1 MKKTIQAVASA
12 LAVTMYLGVANADT
26 VNAKFP
32 EFPKNKDHVFTR
44 MFKNLPP
51 FAPPSD
57 TYRLGVQAFGA
68 KGGLIDANDNLSDPI
83 QSIVNQPVFSP
94 NNLDNPNM
102 TAGVT
107 FFGQF
112 LDHDITLDKKSELMQ
127 KANPKKTVNFRS
139 AAFDLDS
146 VYGNGPTDSPEL
158 YDLSSSFIKFK
169 TELIPGSEA
178 VSRNGVA
185 RFDLPRDTNGEAIL
199 GDSRNDENIILSQ
212 LHLAMLKF
220 HNAVTDQLI
229 AQYGNDPSKASRI
242 FAEAQQTVRWHYQWI
257 ILNEFLPLT
266 IGQDRVNAT
275 LAKTAMT
282 FDMQDAENFHQVGQ
296 GKHAIKTPRIPVEFS
311 VAAYRFGHSQIRPSY
326 RVNFGQNTSS
336 QFFAFIFDDSIEG
349 KPSDPNDM
357 RGGTRAAR
365 RFIDWQTFFNFGDG
379 LFRQNKLI
387 DTKLSSPLF
396 LLPGVK
402 APAPGLPTDGEQS
415 LASRNLIRHVNFGI
429 ASGQAIAQAIG
440 VPALTPSQLADVA
453 PYGLEKSTPLWFY
466 ILKEAELMENGLRLG
481 PVGSHIV
488 GEVFVGLLRADKTA
502 YLNTNPNWT
511 PTLPSETAGTFKM
524 TDLLRFAGVV
534 HAL

>member
-1 MKKTIQAVASA
+1 
-12 LAVTMYLGVANADT
+12 
-26 VNAKFP
+26 
-32 EFPKNKDHVFTR
+32 
-44 MFKNLPP
+44 
-51 FAPPSD
+51 
-57 TYRLGVQAFGA
+57 
-68 KGGLIDANDNLSDPI
+68 
-83 QSIVNQPVFSP
+83 
-94 NNLDNPNM
+94 
-102 TAGVT
+102 
-107 FFGQF
+107 
-112 LDHDITLDKKSELMQ
+112 
-127 KANPKKTVNFRS
+127 
-139 AAFDLDS
+139 
-146 VYGNGPTDSPEL
+146 
-158 YDLSSSFIKFK
+158 
-169 TELIPGSEA
+169 
-178 VSRNGVA
+178 
-185 RFDLPRDTNGEAIL
+185 
-199 GDSRNDENIILSQ
+199 
-212 LHLAMLKF
+212 
-220 HNAVTDQLI
+220 
-229 AQYGNDPSKASRI
+229 
-242 FAEAQQTVRWHYQWI
+242 
-257 ILNEFLPLT
+257 
-266 IGQDRVNAT
+266 
-275 LAKTAMT
+275 MT